1 MPFLKPC
8 LGAAGRRCPHN
19 ALTQHRSGRCDQC
32 RRQRYRE
39 LYATTRSGHNDRRWR
54 EFRVTIL
61 RRDNYR
67 CYVDGCDRKATDA
80 DHIVPVSRGGAEYDP
95 DNCRAACEHHNRS
108 RGARP
113 N

>member
-1 MPFLKPC
+1 MARSAVTL
-8 LGAAGRRCPHN
+8 AACPP
-19 ALTQHRSGRCDQC
+19 D
-32 RRQRYRE
+32 
-39 LYATTRSGHNDRRWR
+39 
-54 EFRVTIL
+54 
-61 RRDNYR
+61 RDNYR